1 MCGRGVVISP
11 KSFLESCRVVQGSIS
26 LEQMNSPRSSQ
37 TEVDRFGRELS
48 RNNECSMIVLA
59 ELAEVISAS
68 RVVPRRITFVSV
80 ETKVFLFFT
89 NMRRLPKWQKCQI

>member
-1 MCGRGVVISP
+1 MNVWKGSSNLAEELFRELPG
-11 KSFLESCRVVQGSIS
+11 QGSIS

-80 ETKVFLFFT
+80 ETKVFYFSQT
-89 NMRRLPKWQKCQI
+89 